1 MIPYLEII
9 EIKFNEGMN
18 CSVESSLSRVTSD
31 FQVSQILLEVFLESC
46 KPPKRTPIFPEKQ
59 FHLATMSDDSGNMI
73 EDCFDGI
80 NNSKSNSKFLFLKI
94 QNNNKTYVL

>member
-1 MIPYLEII
+1 
-9 EIKFNEGMN
+9 MN

-31 FQVSQILLEVFLESC
+31 FRVLQILLVVFLESC
-46 KPPKRTPIFPEKQ
+46 KPPKRIPIFPEKR

-80 NNSKSNSKFLFLKI
+80 SNSKSNREFLFLKVL
-94 QNNNKTYVL
+94 NNNKTLKHMFYSCMLCILRIR